1 MMSNNP
7 KQLSLF
13 DNPELYFD
21 EHVRHA
27 EIDGTVY
34 WSVLDVF
41 VHYGNKTNPTQSWQS
56 VEKMLIEQGY
66 RSSTQIIEHQ
76 FPGQGQRLTP
86 VANLEGFMR
95 IAQVTKFKHWEHLRE
110 MMALVGAECIR
121 NMAQHRR
128 DAEIK
133 RYEQANLGHLK
144 EVEHL
149 RIRNHSIAVFKSLKD
164 LVVQLC
170 ENPQWGRLIN
180 AEYEALFNETTAQLK
195 AILEAD
201 SIRDNLPSLQ
211 LSMLTTSEQMLILA
225 LEQSH
230 MMTTEQIESIILEVI
245 APMGVHLRNVCQMLG
260 VHHVTNQA
268 LLEAQS

>member
-1 MMSNNP
+1 MDNNP
-7 KQLSLF
+7 KQLTLF

-21 EHVRHA
+21 EHIRRA
-27 EIDGTVY
+27 EIDGMIY

-41 VHYGNKTNPTQSWQS
+41 AHYGNKANPTQSWRT
-56 VEKMLIEQGY
+56 VEKTLGEQGFT
-66 RSSTQIIEHQ
+66 SSTQIVELQ
-76 FPGQGQRLTP
+76 FPGERQRKTP

-128 DAEIK
+128 DNEIK

-164 LVVQLC
+164 LIAQLC
-170 ENPQWGRLIN
+170 EKPQWGRLIN

-211 LSMLTTSEQMLILA
+211 LSMLMTSEQMLILT

-230 MMTTEQIESIILEVI
+230 MMTTERIESVILEVI
-245 APMGVHLRNVCQMLG
+245 APMGIHLRNVCQMLG
-260 VHHVTNQA
+260 VHPVTNQK
-268 LLEAQS
+268 LLEAQA